1 MLVQIIEYIHFLF
14 GKIVFCW
21 YFSYF
26 LWICRI
32 SSQITLI
39 DRKIINRWN
48 TLILLVVIC
57 HVEHFHISSRSE
69 WVFIFIRIVNCWW
82 IYNELCIS
90 ESWFVINNA
99 ALAVLKWLAKSVL
112 KALFFALLTK
122 IRTHR
127 SKCIKPLCLF
137 NLFLNLL
144 RDRSSQNENQIFI
157 QIIVNTKC
165 LSSMIYIR
173 LWGY

>member
-1 MLVQIIEYIHFLF
+1 MLVQIIEYIHFFF

-21 YFSYF
+21 YFSDF

-39 DRKIINRWN
+39 DRKIINRRN
-48 TLILLVVIC
+48 TLIFLIVVC

-69 WVFIFIRIVNCWW
+69 WVLIFIGVVNCWRVN
-82 IYNELCIS
+82 NEFCVS
-90 ESWFVINNA
+90 ESWFVVNNA
-99 ALAVLKWLAKSVL
+99 ALTVLKWLAKSVL

-165 LSSMIYIR
+165 LCSMIYIR